1 MALGDD
7 KKGMALRD
15 DKKGMALRDDKKGM
29 ALRDDK
35 KGMDSLDW
43 MVRQGTEWAVKRM
56 GRDSALVPTA
66 ALDSAQ
72 ARG

>member
-1 MALGDD
+1 
-7 KKGMALRD
+7 MALRD

-43 MVRQGTEWAVKRM
+43 TVRQGTEWAVKRT
-56 GRDSALVPTA
+56 GRDSAFVPAA

-72 ARG
+72 SRG